1 MFKLMQLLNHQLSIC
16 IGFDIICGIM
26 TIVGG
31 ALSHLLVVSFQIF
44 FFNQIGSIPR
54 NNRLELSGQQEGN
67 DLWLV
72 VSIHF
77 VVLFSSPPLTW
88 TVIFSTM

>member
-31 ALSHLLVVSFQIF
+31 AFSHLLVVSFQIF
-44 FFNQIGSIPR
+44 FLIKS
-54 NNRLELSGQQEGN
+54 
-67 DLWLV
+67 
-72 VSIHF
+72 
-77 VVLFSSPPLTW
+77 VLYQGII
-88 TVIFSTM
+88 V